1 MHVGSEQ
8 TERGVAALVG
18 RMADGFSRL
27 VTQHLQLARLEIAE
41 DAKAVGLDVASIAV
55 FVPFLL
61 VGYAFVCGALS
72 AFLATWLGWAGALA
86 LVGGVNLVGGC
97 FGIFRAVNRMKS
109 RQMMDD
115 SASELS
121 RSMAALTTARPRDAA
136 TPGVNTL
143 KDTTDKVFK
152 ESRDG
157 R

>member
-8 TERGVAALVG
+8 TDRGVAALVG

-27 VTQHLQLARLEIAE
+27 VTQHLQLARVELAE
-41 DAKAVGLDVASIAV
+41 DAKALGLDMASIAV

-61 VGYAFVCGALS
+61 VGYAFVCGAL
-72 AFLATWLGWAGALA
+72 AAVLAPWTGWAGALA
-86 LVGGVNLVGGC
+86 LVGAANLVGGGL
-97 FGIFRAVNRMKS
+97 GILRAVKRMKS

-115 SASELS
+115 SVSELS
-121 RSMAALTTARPRDAA
+121 RSMAALTTAPPRVAA

-143 KDTTDKVFK
+143 KDTTGMAFK
-152 ESRDG
+152 EPRDG